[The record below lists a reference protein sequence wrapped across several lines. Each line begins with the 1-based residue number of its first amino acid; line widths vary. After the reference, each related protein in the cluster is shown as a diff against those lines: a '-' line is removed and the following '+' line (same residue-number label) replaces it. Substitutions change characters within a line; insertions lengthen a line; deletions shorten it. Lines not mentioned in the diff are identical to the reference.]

1 MSTTRNCSLVLL
13 GDSYTTFAGCIPEG
27 NWAFY
32 PRDAVPDVTD
42 ADQTWW
48 RQLMR
53 MRNLRLLCNESSSGT
68 TISTRVREVHT
79 PADAFVS
86 RMKRALGPEGV
97 NGEKPQLILIM
108 GGTNDSWLDNELGQ
122 MQHENWTDE
131 TLLQI
136 LPASCYMMDYITRNN
151 PDALIL
157 FMLNTDLREEVAQGL
172 VDVCAHYGVPVLALQ
187 DISKKSGHPDVEGMR
202 QIAQQVDEWLEKL
215 RY

>member
-48 RQLMR
+48 RQLIR

-79 PADAFVS
+79 PKDAFIS
-86 RMKRALGPEGV
+86 RMKRVLGPDGV
-97 NGEKPQLILIM
+97 NGEKPELILIM
-108 GGTNDSWLDNELGQ
+108 GGTNDSWIGNEAGELQFEG
-122 MQHENWTDE
+122 WTDE
-131 TLLQI
+131 TLLQV
-136 LPASCYMMDYITRNN
+136 LPAACYMLDYITAHN
-151 PDALIL
+151 PDASIL
-157 FMLNTDLREEVAQGL
+157 FMLNTDLRAEIADGL
-172 VDVCAHYGVPVLALQ
+172 TAACAHYGVKLLCLQ
-187 DISKKSGHPDVEGMR
+187 EISKQNGHPDVAGMK
-202 QIAQQVDEWLEKL
+202 QIAKQTSSALDAF
-215 RY
+215 